1 MISLLLSV
9 SEFFAEASD
18 FIGTRWAELLGLVGG
33 TSGLLII
40 IRILFVLISSK
51 IKKNN
56 NVPINKT
63 IQDSIQRVKSLE
75 TQINGLQNI
84 ISTFPVIVKEQL
96 TSALTQYQNIKKQI
110 FEEIANGSE
119 EIQEIVAEVPTQV
132 LNVGLVAENTPT
144 TDNNIIVEEFTEL
157 VEKAEEKAKEVVKT
171 VKTKQRE
178 LL

>member
-33 TSGLLII
+33 TSGLLVIV
-40 IRILFVLISSK
+40 RILFVLISSK

-56 NVPINKT
+56 NVPINQT

-96 TSALTQYQNIKKQI
+96 TSALTQYQDIKKKI

-132 LNVGLVAENTPT
+132 LSVGLVAENTPT

>member
-40 IRILFVLISSK
+40 IRTLFVLISSK

-56 NVPINKT
+56 NVPINET
-63 IQDSIQRVKSLE
+63 IQDSIQRIKSLE
-75 TQINGLQNI
+75 TQINDLQNI

-96 TSALTQYQNIKKQI
+96 TSALTQYQDIKKKI

-119 EIQEIVAEVPTQV
+119 TIQEIVAEVPTQV

-157 VEKAEEKAKEVVKT
+157 VEKAEETAKEVVKT